1 MQSAKSANSQRN
13 SVVVEVEGQ
22 QPSATPIMEA
32 QTSLPSD
39 TPTTEVQGW
48 QTNATPTTESQTTPP
63 QQPATED
70 NKLATPPS
78 SPETPVKSKPA
89 APYFRDDSSESSQA
103 DEEGEGLGPEA
114 SIILDDGLETRI
126 NLKAVLPSDVGVANG
141 SGQEDEAADEFGS
154 EANLL
159 RLSTPLSPPSREDQ
173 PRASKTSE
181 GSDGEESSEGQEV
194 GTTEQEVGGAGG
206 QEVEKGGETEEIEER
221 DVLKDLHVKPGK
233 GSGATSKRARSE
245 TETGRKVSLASLVGR
260 VRSQTINDS
269 AKEKHLTNKV
279 SHLCQRA
286 SIERCTCMS
295 LGCGY

>member
-22 QPSATPIMEA
+22 LPSATPIMEA
-32 QTSLPSD
+32 QTLPPSD
-39 TPTTEVQGW
+39 TPTTEEP
-48 QTNATPTTESQTTPP
+48 NASHTTELQTTHP
-63 QQPATED
+63 QQPASEED
-70 NKLATPPS
+70 KLATPPS

-114 SIILDDGLETRI
+114 SVILDDGLETRI
-126 NLKAVLPSDVGVANG
+126 NLKAVLPSDVGVVSG

-159 RLSTPLSPPSREDQ
+159 RLSTPLPPPSREDQ

-181 GSDGEESSEGQEV
+181 GSDGEESNEGQEV
-194 GTTEQEVGGAGG
+194 TTTEQEVTTTEQEVGGAVG
-206 QEVEKGGETEEIEER
+206 QEVEKGGEEEEVEER

-233 GSGATSKRARSE
+233 GSGVTSKRARSE

-269 AKEKHLTNKV
+269 AKDKHLANKV
-279 SHLCQRA
+279 SHLCI
-286 SIERCTCMS
+286 S
-295 LGCGY
+295 